1 MNESEENPEEIK
13 RILVAIDG
21 SPHSLA
27 ALKLAGE
34 LASRIGAE
42 LLGLYVEDVNLLRV
56 AELPIS
62 REVGFYSARVR
73 DMDVRRIQR
82 QLRAQ
87 ARRAEQ
93 ALALIAESAE
103 VGWSFRVAH
112 GLISTELLAA
122 AAEADLIILGKAGWS
137 RRKRL
142 GSTAKTI
149 VIHSERHVLVFQSG
163 VRLSRPVVVVYDGS
177 PASKKALEAS
187 LNMREADSP
196 LMVLISAEDAE
207 EMRSLQMEVQE
218 WAQKNG
224 VFPQYRWLT
233 EIDEEIIARQAWSI
247 SCGVLILPTQIEFIP
262 SEKLLALLDQTDCAV
277 YLVR

>member
-1 MNESEENPEEIK
+1 MNKSEERGEEIK

-27 ALKLAGE
+27 ALQLAGE
-34 LASRIGAE
+34 LASRIDAE
-42 LLGLYVEDVNLLRV
+42 LLGVYVEDVNLLRV
-56 AELPIS
+56 AELPIA
-62 REVGFYSARVR
+62 REVGFYSARVSN
-73 DMDVRRIQR
+73 MDVRRLQR

-103 VGWSFRVAH
+103 VGWSFRVAQ
-112 GLISTELLAA
+112 GLISAELLAA
-122 AAEADLIILGKAGWS
+122 AAEADLVILGKAGWS

-149 VIHSERHVLVFQSG
+149 VIHSERHVLILQSG

-177 PASKKALEAS
+177 PASKQGLEAA
-187 LNMREADSP
+187 LNLREADSA
-196 LMVLISAEDAE
+196 LTILVYAE
-207 EMRSLQMEVQE
+207 EADAMRSLQAEVQE
-218 WAQKNG
+218 WAQEHG
-224 VFPQYRWLT
+224 IFPQYRWLT
-233 EIDEEIIARQAWSI
+233 EIDEAAIARQAWTI
-247 SCGVLILPTQIEFIP
+247 GCGVLILPKDVEFLP
-262 SEKLLALLDQTDCAV
+262 SERLLSLLDQTDCAV